1 MERGSFFDKLI
12 SLIYP
17 DTCPYCGKII
27 DSGKTK
33 CNECEKDIKC
43 IFSVRKILG
52 EVVCVSPYRYS
63 GRVRT
68 AIRKFKFRRYKRYSW
83 NFAMEIVK
91 SIEAR
96 FPDKKFSAVTYVPL
110 HKYRKNDRGYNQ
122 SRLLAAEI
130 GRKLDIPVQE
140 FLRKIKNN
148 SPQHRLK
155 NLKDRVQNVKGVY
168 EAACRGENRDG
179 TVILCDDIVTSGS
192 TLVECVKMLK
202 KAGFKDILCVTV
214 ANTVREVNEN
224 K

>member
-17 DTCPYCGKII
+17 DTCPYCGRII

-33 CNECEKDIKC
+33 CNECEKDMKY
-43 IFSVRKILG
+43 IFSVRKIFG
-52 EVVCVSPYRYS
+52 EVVCVSPYRYNGS
-63 GRVRT
+63 VRT
-68 AIRKFKFRRYKRYSW
+68 AIRKFKFRGYKRYSW

-91 SIEAR
+91 SIEAK
-96 FPDKKFSAVTYVPL
+96 FPNKEFSAVTYVPL
-110 HKYRKNDRGYNQ
+110 HKYRENGRGYNQ
-122 SRLLAAEI
+122 SGLLAAEI

-140 FLRKIKNN
+140 LLRKIKNN

-168 EAACRGENRDG
+168 QAVCGGESQNG

-192 TLVECVKMLK
+192 TLGECVKMLNE
-202 KAGFKDILCVTV
+202 AGFKDILCVTI
-214 ANTVREVNEN
+214 ANAVREVNEN